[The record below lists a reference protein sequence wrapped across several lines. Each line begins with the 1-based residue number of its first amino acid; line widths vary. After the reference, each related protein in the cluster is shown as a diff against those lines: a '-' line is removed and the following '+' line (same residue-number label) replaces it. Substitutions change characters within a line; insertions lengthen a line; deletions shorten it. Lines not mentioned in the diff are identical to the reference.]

1 MRKIRI
7 GKDIKIRWGV
17 TIDGEVADPAVY
29 DLTLELREVILSEK
43 VILSAKDSPENWV
56 EIPKEEG
63 EALQKKVSAELMAKA
78 DAEARANEVA
88 G

>member
-1 MRKIRI
+1 MIEPSEGYYLTQANRKE
-7 GKDIKIRWGV
+7 D
-17 TIDGEVADPAVY
+17 E
-29 DLTLELREVILSEK
+29 EVILSEK
-43 VILSAKDSPENWV
+43 VILSAKDSPDNWM

-78 DAEARANEVA
+78 DAEARENEVA

>member
-1 MRKIRI
+1 MKQSTINIRVIEPSEGFYLTQKNRKE
-7 GKDIKIRWGV
+7 D
-17 TIDGEVADPAVY
+17 E
-29 DLTLELREVILSEK
+29 EVILSDK

-56 EIPKEEG
+56 EIQKEEG
-63 EALQKKVSAELMAKA
+63 EALQKRVSAELMAKA

>member
-1 MRKIRI
+1 MKQSTINIRVIEPSEGYYLTQKNRKE
-7 GKDIKIRWGV
+7 D
-17 TIDGEVADPAVY
+17 E
-29 DLTLELREVILSEK
+29 EVILSEK

-56 EIPKEEG
+56 EIAKEEG

>member
-1 MRKIRI
+1 MKQSTINIRVIEPSDGCYLTQKNRKE
-7 GKDIKIRWGV
+7 D
-17 TIDGEVADPAVY
+17 E
-29 DLTLELREVILSEK
+29 EVILSEK
-43 VILSAKDSPENWV
+43 VILSAVDSPDNWV

-63 EALQKKVSAELMAKA
+63 EALQKRVSAELMAKA